1 MEETLI
7 EFRALYRDDKALLSS
22 LVPELKNTDRDQQI
36 ELAAWTMMTHS
47 LFNLE
52 LTKVR
57 R

>member
-1 MEETLI
+1 LYADDQ
-7 EFRALYRDDKALLSS
+7 ALTELFT
-22 LVPELKNTDRDQQI
+22 PELKDADFDERV